1 LPTWIR
7 NVGSLSLSFLVRA
20 IRSLYEAGAS
30 QRHMMVKDMSAR
42 LVLNQNGQ
50 TQVKKKKNRVGLIV
64 DINSELNLFYFFE
77 YFITT
82 SVSLG
87 WIST

>member
-1 LPTWIR
+1 
-7 NVGSLSLSFLVRA
+7 
-20 IRSLYEAGAS
+20 
-30 QRHMMVKDMSAR
+30 MMVKDMSAR

-50 TQVKKKKNRVGLIV
+50 TQVKKKNRVGLIV

>member
-1 LPTWIR
+1 
-7 NVGSLSLSFLVRA
+7 
-20 IRSLYEAGAS
+20 
-30 QRHMMVKDMSAR
+30 MMVKDMSAR

-50 TQVKKKKNRVGLIV
+50 TQVKKKNRVGLIV
-64 DINSELNLFYFFE
+64 DINTELNLFYFFE

>member
-1 LPTWIR
+1 
-7 NVGSLSLSFLVRA
+7 
-20 IRSLYEAGAS
+20 
-30 QRHMMVKDMSAR
+30 MMVKDMSAR

-50 TQVKKKKNRVGLIV
+50 TQVKKKNRVGLIV
-64 DINSELNLFYFFE
+64 DINTELNLFYFFE

-87 WIST
+87 WISS